1 MSAMRFLSDAVRE
14 SVLSREW
21 SWHTSLGRQW
31 LVMVT
36 STYRGYTMS
45 QSVILSHFC
54 PSVEIFFTK
63 RTEKVGAVS
72 MLLGTC
78 FLLPLAAP
86 SPSST
91 PWPPSTSASSLV
103 CCARWCGS
111 VTSQPVIWLQ
121 QHE

>member
-36 STYRGYTMS
+36 STYSGYTMS
-45 QSVILSHFC
+45 ISFILSNFC

-63 RTEKVGAVS
+63 VFRKDLNYFEY
-72 MLLGTC
+72 
-78 FLLPLAAP
+78 
-86 SPSST
+86 
-91 PWPPSTSASSLV
+91 
-103 CCARWCGS
+103 
-111 VTSQPVIWLQ
+111 I
-121 QHE
+121 